1 MATPEKI
8 IGQDPVIDRNQLL
21 ANAADQLNA
30 LRGVMGSADVRGAAP
45 ADTPEAC
52 TIRAMAKDEGRFA
65 DKPQVFPVTN
75 EAYLAAR
82 LSVPVATGQM
92 MNQYRF
98 YLLRFSFDLRP
109 AAGWAFNKLAV
120 QVEFDA
126 DETGDRP
133 KVYALFPDMKFKPI
147 LGAEAKVNAGLG
159 ADMQFEAGLKPVEL
173 SAGPAGVKTGGEAHA
188 KAGVDA
194 TLVVGPFS
202 LDWKKALIK
211 TSQTGLEWA
220 WWELDGAEFNRGD
233 DPGLMVVVQVPRTA
247 KRVGLR
253 GQFRASRLFQL
264 FDFGLRN
271 AILNLDEAM
280 SRFFKG
286 GAPYDYGPVDW
297 DLTADMALEG
307 AWAQESTKS

>member
-1 MATPEKI
+1 MATDGKI
-8 IGQDPVIDRNQLL
+8 FGQAPGIDRNQLL
-21 ANAADQLNA
+21 ARAADQLNA
-30 LRGVMGSADVRGAAP
+30 LRGDMGGAAVP
-45 ADTPEAC
+45 GRAPVDTPEAC

-65 DKPQVFPVTN
+65 DKPQVFPITDQ
-75 EAYLAAR
+75 AYLAAR
-82 LSVPVATGQM
+82 LSVPVAAEQM
-92 MNQYRF
+92 MSQYRF
-98 YLLRFSFDLRP
+98 YLLRFSFDLQP

-126 DETGDRP
+126 DETGNRP
-133 KVYALFPDMKFKPI
+133 KVYALFPDKKFKPI
-147 LGAEAKVNAGLG
+147 LEAGAKVDAGLG
-159 ADMQFEAGLKPVEL
+159 ADMQFAAGLKEVQL
-173 SAGPAGVKTGGEAHA
+173 SAGPAGLTTGGQAHA
-188 KAGVDA
+188 KAGVDT

-211 TSQTGLEWA
+211 TSQAGLEWA

-233 DPGLMVVVQVPRTA
+233 DPGLMLVAQVPRTA
-247 KRVGLR
+247 KRVGLH

-286 GAPYDYGPVDW
+286 GAPYDFGPVDW
-297 DLTADMALEG
+297 DLTADMALEE
-307 AWAQESTKS
+307 AWAQENTKS